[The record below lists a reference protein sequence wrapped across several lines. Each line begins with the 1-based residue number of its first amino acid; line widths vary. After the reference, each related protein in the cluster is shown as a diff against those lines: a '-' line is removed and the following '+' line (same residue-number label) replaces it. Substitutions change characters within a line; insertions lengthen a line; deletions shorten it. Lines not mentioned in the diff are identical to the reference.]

1 MGPHVFGSA
10 FSARKAQTFRRI
22 AIFMPLYEL
31 TMLFAFSVGFAA
43 LLNVPNL
50 EGSRVDL
57 ALLRVSLQ

>member
-1 MGPHVFGSA
+1 
-10 FSARKAQTFRRI
+10 
-22 AIFMPLYEL
+22 MPLYEL
-31 TMLFAFSVGFAA
+31 TMLFAFFVSFAV

>member
-1 MGPHVFGSA
+1 
-10 FSARKAQTFRRI
+10 
-22 AIFMPLYEL
+22 MPLYEL